1 MCEVVNTLCQV
12 GPTGRWPRATQERS
26 RRQHFK
32 ACQRRGQRSRSTFED
47 PRDRIEPPRIAR
59 NSLAMAKRAGEHLWG
74 EGRTLPEAGV
84 ANRGGL
90 GLGPVPG
97 ARDPRGNWT
106 LRAAA
111 EAGPCWGLA
120 GGRSHCQRVRGPR
133 GNWEGPR
140 FPALASW
147 VGPAGALERPWGELA
162 REGSSPAEAGSRW
175 PGPARPPRPL

>member
-1 MCEVVNTLCQV
+1 MILHGGLHSQALW
-12 GPTGRWPRATQERS
+12 GPEGPQGAKSTGSSASKDELQRPSCHQRLRLGSCRGSIGARS
-26 RRQHFK
+26 RYFDLR
-32 ACQRRGQRSRSTFED
+32 
-47 PRDRIEPPRIAR
+47 PPCR
-59 NSLAMAKRAGEHLWG
+59 G